1 MCKCDNHNKCENCK
15 GINKECVQRE
25 VLDGMAETFNDTI
38 RARNKENRQLKAL
51 SCALAVCLVGAVIGL
66 IAL

>member
-1 MCKCDNHNKCENCK
+1 MCKCGNNEKCENCK
-15 GINKECVQRE
+15 GIKKGCVQRE
-25 VLDGMAETFNDTI
+25 VLDGIAETFNDTI

>member
-1 MCKCDNHNKCENCK
+1 MCKCGNKCENCK

-25 VLDGMAETFNDTI
+25 VLDGIAKTFNDTI
-38 RARNKENRQLKAL
+38 RARNHENQQLKAL

>member
-1 MCKCDNHNKCENCK
+1 MCKCGNNEKCENCK
-15 GINKECVQRE
+15 GITKECVQRD
-25 VLDGMAETFNDTI
+25 VFDGIAETFNDTI

-66 IAL
+66 IVL